1 MSLDEAKGENDIV
14 VESKGIN
21 IVYEK
26 DFEDYLEE
34 AVVSYSDSGFNTGF
48 KVNGASMSKC

>member
-1 MSLDEAKGENDIV
+1 VSLDETKGEDDIL

-21 IVYEK
+21 IIYEK
-26 DFEDYLEE
+26 DLEGYLDD
-34 AVVSYSDSGFNTGF
+34 AVVSYTGSGFNPGF

>member
-1 MSLDEAKGENDIV
+1 VSLDEAKGENDIV
-14 VESKGIN
+14 VESKGVN

-34 AVVSYSDSGFNTGF
+34 AVVSYSDSGFNAGF